1 MIRQLFGI
9 VAIVLFAVATLITAP
24 TPVNAVEFNQ
34 DQSTLQSNQ
43 TAQKDQYAEPE
54 QYVQGN
60 RYSQEKQIFSAQ
72 DSEYGYSKHQSIQ
85 SNKPYEQTQEQKLSQ
100 ND

>member
-34 DQSTLQSNQ
+34 DQSTLL
-43 TAQKDQYAEPE
+43 
-54 QYVQGN
+54 
-60 RYSQEKQIFSAQ
+60 FS
-72 DSEYGYSKHQSIQ
+72 
-85 SNKPYEQTQEQKLSQ
+85 P
-100 ND
+100 